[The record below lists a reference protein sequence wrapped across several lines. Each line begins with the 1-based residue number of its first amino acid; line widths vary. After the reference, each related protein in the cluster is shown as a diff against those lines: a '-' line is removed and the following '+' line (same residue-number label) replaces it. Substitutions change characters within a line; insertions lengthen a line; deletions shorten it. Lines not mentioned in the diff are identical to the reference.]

1 MSFVSSP
8 LSNWI
13 KTKPHQ
19 NPRGDGA
26 QPTEAA
32 REATQYSSYPLF
44 RQPRPLPCTSAQCP
58 PAPTAQRAP
67 GGSNSC
73 CSPCSSVTTLT
84 PTPPGCCAH
93 EAQHRARS
101 QQPQLPNSSCES
113 AVSAHA
119 FTPRLCNTKTLT
131 REHFQ
136 PHLGLETA
144 GEHPALSPPVPR
156 THLVQH
162 GAGLHQLSP
171 KPRVL
176 GTPAST
182 PSEPW

>member
-44 RQPRPLPCTSAQCP
+44 RQPQPLPCTSAQCP

-119 FTPRLCNTKTLT
+119 FTPRLCNPKTLT

-144 GEHPALSPPVPR
+144 GEHPALSHPVPR